1 LKGLRLDADVA
12 RLFVAQLGELHA
24 DLVDVQARDLLVEM
38 LGQRVDFFR
47 QRLVGE
53 PVSAAFLSLL
63 PRA

>member
-1 LKGLRLDADVA
+1 
-12 RLFVAQLGELHA
+12 
-24 DLVDVQARDLLVEM
+24 VQARDLLVEM